1 MNNKKQ
7 TNKTIK
13 QEEKTKTF
21 GRTNSYPKVPTSL
34 KSVTNLKPVIK
45 KKKK

>member
-7 TNKTIK
+7 ANKSIK

-21 GRTNSYPKVPTSL
+21 GRTNSSPKVPNS
-34 KSVTNLKPVIK
+34 LKPVIK